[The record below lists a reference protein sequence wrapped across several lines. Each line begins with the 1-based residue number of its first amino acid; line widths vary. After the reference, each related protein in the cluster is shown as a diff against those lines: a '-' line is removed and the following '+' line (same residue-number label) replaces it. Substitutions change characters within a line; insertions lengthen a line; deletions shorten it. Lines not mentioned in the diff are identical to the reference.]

1 MNLTF
6 NIPSKQS
13 GSQPTLLGKLGTSLF
28 FLLFGSFG
36 LLFIFL
42 MSRDI
47 AAKLR
52 TYQWT
57 QTECVIVS
65 SASVDLRKE
74 YGFNVQYN
82 YEFGGHR
89 YRGADYTVGK
99 SGFSNYRDV
108 QILVARY
115 QPGVKSTC
123 YVNPSDPTQTVL
135 RRGSPAMIPFF
146 LLPLIFVAIGA
157 GGIYFTWRKTEK
169 TAATRPVTGAAGTRW
184 LALFFTA
191 FLLMGGLT
199 TYFLFVRPLVNIQ
212 RARSWQSVPCR
223 VISSRVQ
230 SHSGSKGGTTY
241 SVDILYA
248 YAVDGKDYRSNRY
261 DFMGGSSS
269 GYGGKDAI
277 VKRYR
282 PGTKAT
288 CFVDPHDPTQ
298 AVLQRNFTPGM
309 LVGLIPLVLF
319 FIGGGG
325 LVWVFVGGGR
335 SPKVMPPSEGM
346 APWLRRADWAAGR
359 IIASAK
365 PAMIGVWIFAGVW
378 NLIAAPFLTILM
390 TEFARSGNRLL
401 LIGLI
406 FPAIGFGLLIL
417 AIRLTARWKK
427 FGESVFDMSS
437 VPGMVGGALQG
448 TIRLSH
454 FVRPAD
460 GFKLKLLCINIVTT
474 GSGRNSSAS
483 ERILW
488 TDEQQAGP
496 GVGDA
501 VSVAF
506 YIPQDCRETNSDNAD
521 DVVLWRLKVTAKEP
535 GVDYAAQFEVPV
547 FKVAETPE
555 QIAAGEAIRSQEQ
568 AAIENY
574 QQPAK
579 SRIHVETSPRG
590 GKEFYFPAMRN
601 PGMAIAIM
609 VFFAV
614 WSVMLWLTIHLKAPI
629 IFPIAWSLFE
639 IIILYMVLRSWSGTT
654 RVVAEADGL
663 TVTKKLLGI
672 GRTRMIP
679 AGDVVE
685 IKTKIGMTSGQTPYQ
700 NIKVICRDGREVT
713 AGSTIKDTREAAWL
727 AQEMMKCVRGHF

>member
-6 NIPSKQS
+6 NVPSKRS
-13 GSQPTLLGKLGTSLF
+13 GSQQSVVGKLGTSLF

-36 LLFIFL
+36 LFFIFL
-42 MSRDI
+42 MSRDL

-52 TYQWT
+52 TYKWM
-57 QTECVIVS
+57 QTGCVIVS
-65 SASVDLRKE
+65 SESVDLGKE
-74 YGFNVQYN
+74 YGFNVQYD
-82 YEFGGHR
+82 YEFAGHLH
-89 YRGADYTVGK
+89 RGMDYTVGK
-99 SGFSNYRDV
+99 SKFNDYHDV
-108 QILVARY
+108 QVLVARY

-123 YVNPSDPTQTVL
+123 YVNPSDPTQAVL
-135 RRGSPAMIPFF
+135 RRADPAIIPFF
-146 LLPLIFVAIGA
+146 LIPLIFVAIGA
-157 GGIYFTWRKTEK
+157 GGIYFTWRNTEK
-169 TAATRPVTGAAGTRW
+169 TAATRPVTGMAGTRW
-184 LALFFTA
+184 LALFFTV

-223 VISSRVQ
+223 VISSSVQ

-269 GYGGKDAI
+269 GYNGKDAI

-288 CFVDPHDPTQ
+288 CFVDPHDPAQ

-309 LVGLIPLVLF
+309 LVGLIPLVFL
-319 FIGGGG
+319 FIGVGG

-365 PAMIGVWIFAGVW
+365 PAMIGVWVFAGVW

-406 FPAIGFGLLIL
+406 FPVIGFGLIIW
-417 AIRLTARWKK
+417 AIYVTARWKK
-427 FGESVFDMSS
+427 FGESVLEMTM

-460 GFKLKLLCINIVTT
+460 GFKLKLSCINLVTT

-501 VSVAF
+501 VPVAF
-506 YIPQDCRETNSDNAD
+506 YIPPDCRETSYDNVD
-521 DVVLWRLKVTAKEP
+521 DRVIWRLKVMAKEP

-547 FKVAETPE
+547 FNVAQTPD
-555 QIAAGEAIRSQEQ
+555 QIAAAEAVRSQEQ
-568 AAIENY
+568 AEIENY
-574 QQPAK
+574 QQPTE
-579 SRIHVETSPRG
+579 SRIRVETSLRG

-601 PGMAIAIM
+601 PGAALGATA
-609 VFFAV
+609 FFAGCSGAV
-614 WSVMLWLTIHLKAPI
+614 WLQIHFKIPIVFPTI
-629 IFPIAWSLFE
+629 SGLFGLL
-639 IIILYMVLRSWSGTT
+639 ILNGVLQFWSGTT
-654 RVVAEADGL
+654 RVVADTDGL
-663 TVTKKLLGI
+663 TVTNKLLGM
-672 GRTRMIP
+672 GRTRTIP

-685 IKTKIGMTSGQTPYQ
+685 IKTRTGTTMGQTPYLD
-700 NIKVICRDGREVT
+700 IKVICRNGREVT
-713 AGSTIKDTREAAWL
+713 AGSTIKDAHEAAWL
-727 AQEMMKCVRGHF
+727 AQEMMKCVRGRC